1 MKAKPTPT
9 GGLTTPA
16 KFHRFGKSF
25 ETRVDA
31 LSAKP
36 PLTSPRSTTNERR
49 QANVGGEARRRVRV
63 FWPEEDAWFAG
74 FVGSYD
80 RDTKKHTVYYDD
92 GEIERIVL
100 ADEKVEWL
108 KPEPAADGGSSPATP
123 SLLGLKALQA
133 MGACVREEDVT
144 ETVTEEQAKAGGGF
158 YRTEKGKLRCG
169 RCRSCVIKSYKRPCF
184 MLLRPDE
191 KEARAGRRVSVL
203 WPDENRRFTGVI
215 DGYNADD
222 DVHTIAY
229 DDGTV
234 EHHVLADEDV
244 HFIEPSGVV
253 LRPIRMLAAE
263 KKRVA
268 KRRVAVFW
276 PLEKTWFTGIVDARD
291 AETKQHTIVYDDGEV
306 ERIEMVKEK
315 VKWLDWLEP
324 VSDEPKDLT
333 PVRSPPLETPC
344 DVTNRVDGIR
354 EPRNVPEAIRVE
366 EDLDDERDD
375 LPLSTRPFKET
386 RSTGGGG
393 SWRVSPPGDR
403 RPPCRSRTLVEDG
416 HIQAG
421 KRKLWVSYMNRT
433 WSASLGADG
442 VIKFEGEDFHSP
454 SAWAVFCK
462 RIAKPGKKTDDGWK
476 SIRCGYPEG
485 PSLEDI
491 RKAYTESAAVSY
503 RSERERSDEDVDVPV
518 AKKQKHGKNSHERV
532 HAEKQKKQKKASA
545 PAALAVAV
553 PSAPSAPSAPSNDAV
568 IFDRVALLE
577 EKLDELRGT
586 VAAQAVELAELRAV
600 KATSST
606 VWRPNVRKDHVP
618 A

>member
-31 LSAKP
+31 LSAKL

-244 HFIEPSGVV
+244 HFIEPNGVC

-315 VKWLDWLEP
+315 VKSLDWP
-324 VSDEPKDLT
+324 
-333 PVRSPPLETPC
+333 
-344 DVTNRVDGIR
+344 GHIR
-354 EPRNVPEAIRVE
+354 YFLFGFSPRNGA
-366 EDLDDERDD
+366 
-375 LPLSTRPFKET
+375 RPV
-386 RSTGGGG
+386 
-393 SWRVSPPGDR
+393 VS
-403 RPPCRSRTLVEDG
+403 
-416 HIQAG
+416 
-421 KRKLWVSYMNRT
+421 
-433 WSASLGADG
+433 
-442 VIKFEGEDFHSP
+442 
-454 SAWAVFCK
+454 
-462 RIAKPGKKTDDGWK
+462 
-476 SIRCGYPEG
+476 
-485 PSLEDI
+485 
-491 RKAYTESAAVSY
+491 
-503 RSERERSDEDVDVPV
+503 
-518 AKKQKHGKNSHERV
+518 
-532 HAEKQKKQKKASA
+532 
-545 PAALAVAV
+545 
-553 PSAPSAPSAPSNDAV
+553 
-568 IFDRVALLE
+568 
-577 EKLDELRGT
+577 
-586 VAAQAVELAELRAV
+586 
-600 KATSST
+600 TSSSSAFLFFVFGLFSKT
-606 VWRPNVRKDHVP
+606 RTFSQNNAHGR
-618 A
+618 

>member
-108 KPEPAADGGSSPATP
+108 EPEPAADGSASSPATP

-133 MGACVREEDVT
+133 MGARVREEDVT
-144 ETVTEEQAKAGGGF
+144 KTVTEEQAKAGGGF
-158 YRTEKGKLRCG
+158 YRTKAGKLRCG
-169 RCRSCVIKSYKRPCF
+169 RCRSCMIKSYKRPCF

-244 HFIEPSGVV
+244 HFIEPSGVC

-306 ERIEMVKEK
+306 ERIERVKEK

-324 VSDEPKDLT
+324 VSDEPKDLE
-333 PVRSPPLETPC
+333 PGRSPC
-344 DVTNRVDGIR
+344 DATKRLDGIR
-354 EPRNVPEAIRVE
+354 EPKNVPETIPIE
-366 EDLDDERDD
+366 EDSDDERDD
-375 LPLSTRPFKET
+375 LPLATRPFKET
-386 RSTGGGG
+386 RSTGGAVVAGLPDG
-393 SWRVSPPGDR
+393 RLTPAVSLK
-403 RPPCRSRTLVEDG
+403 TLVEDG
-416 HIQAG
+416 YIQAG
-421 KRKLWVSYMNRT
+421 KRKLWVSYMNNS

-442 VIKFEGEDFHSP
+442 VIKFEGKDFHSP

-503 RSERERSDEDVDVPV
+503 RS
-518 AKKQKHGKNSHERV
+518 
-532 HAEKQKKQKKASA
+532 
-545 PAALAVAV
+545 
-553 PSAPSAPSAPSNDAV
+553 
-568 IFDRVALLE
+568 
-577 EKLDELRGT
+577 
-586 VAAQAVELAELRAV
+586 
-600 KATSST
+600 
-606 VWRPNVRKDHVP
+606 
-618 A
+618 

>member
-1 MKAKPTPT
+1 M
-9 GGLTTPA
+9 
-16 KFHRFGKSF
+16 
-25 ETRVDA
+25 
-31 LSAKP
+31 
-36 PLTSPRSTTNERR
+36 
-49 QANVGGEARRRVRV
+49 

-80 RDTKKHTVYYDD
+80 PETKKHTVYYDD

-158 YRTEKGKLRCG
+158 YRTKAGKLRCG

-215 DGYNADD
+215 DSYHADD

-324 VSDEPKDLT
+324 VSDEPKDLE
-333 PVRSPPLETPC
+333 PVRSPRWRR
-344 DVTNRVDGIR
+344 RV
-354 EPRNVPEAIRVE
+354 
-366 EDLDDERDD
+366 
-375 LPLSTRPFKET
+375 
-386 RSTGGGG
+386 
-393 SWRVSPPGDR
+393 
-403 RPPCRSRTLVEDG
+403 
-416 HIQAG
+416 
-421 KRKLWVSYMNRT
+421 M
-433 WSASLGADG
+433 
-442 VIKFEGEDFHSP
+442 
-454 SAWAVFCK
+454 
-462 RIAKPGKKTDDGWK
+462 
-476 SIRCGYPEG
+476 
-485 PSLEDI
+485 
-491 RKAYTESAAVSY
+491 
-503 RSERERSDEDVDVPV
+503 
-518 AKKQKHGKNSHERV
+518 
-532 HAEKQKKQKKASA
+532 
-545 PAALAVAV
+545 
-553 PSAPSAPSAPSNDAV
+553 
-568 IFDRVALLE
+568 
-577 EKLDELRGT
+577 
-586 VAAQAVELAELRAV
+586 
-600 KATSST
+600 
-606 VWRPNVRKDHVP
+606 
-618 A
+618 

>member
-108 KPEPAADGGSSPATP
+108 EQEPAADGSGSSPATP

-133 MGACVREEDVT
+133 MGARVREEDVT

-158 YRTEKGKLRCG
+158 YRTKAGKLRCG

-215 DGYNADD
+215 DGYHADD

-315 VKWLDWLEP
+315 VKSLDWP
-324 VSDEPKDLT
+324 
-333 PVRSPPLETPC
+333 
-344 DVTNRVDGIR
+344 GHIR
-354 EPRNVPEAIRVE
+354 YFLFGFSPRNGA
-366 EDLDDERDD
+366 
-375 LPLSTRPFKET
+375 RPV
-386 RSTGGGG
+386 
-393 SWRVSPPGDR
+393 VS
-403 RPPCRSRTLVEDG
+403 
-416 HIQAG
+416 
-421 KRKLWVSYMNRT
+421 
-433 WSASLGADG
+433 
-442 VIKFEGEDFHSP
+442 
-454 SAWAVFCK
+454 
-462 RIAKPGKKTDDGWK
+462 
-476 SIRCGYPEG
+476 
-485 PSLEDI
+485 
-491 RKAYTESAAVSY
+491 
-503 RSERERSDEDVDVPV
+503 
-518 AKKQKHGKNSHERV
+518 
-532 HAEKQKKQKKASA
+532 
-545 PAALAVAV
+545 
-553 PSAPSAPSAPSNDAV
+553 
-568 IFDRVALLE
+568 
-577 EKLDELRGT
+577 
-586 VAAQAVELAELRAV
+586 
-600 KATSST
+600 TSSSSAFLFFVFGLFSKT
-606 VWRPNVRKDHVP
+606 RTFSQNNAHGR
-618 A
+618 

>member
-80 RDTKKHTVYYDD
+80 PETKKHTVYYDD

-108 KPEPAADGGSSPATP
+108 EQEPAADGSGSSPATP

-133 MGACVREEDVT
+133 MGARVREEDVT

-158 YRTEKGKLRCG
+158 YRTKAGKLRCG
-169 RCRSCVIKSYKRPCF
+169 RCRSCVIKSYTRPCF

-215 DGYNADD
+215 DGYHADD

-244 HFIEPSGVV
+244 HFIEPNGVV

-324 VSDEPKDLT
+324 VSGDEPKDLE

-344 DVTNRVDGIR
+344 DVTNRLDGIR
-354 EPRNVPEAIRVE
+354 EPRNVPETIRVE
-366 EDLDDERDD
+366 EDSDDERDD
-375 LPLSTRPFKET
+375 HPLATRPFKET
-386 RSTGGGG
+386 RSTGGAVVAGLPDG
-393 SWRVSPPGDR
+393 RLTPAVSLK
-403 RPPCRSRTLVEDG
+403 TLVESG

-553 PSAPSAPSAPSNDAV
+553 PSAPSAPSNDAA

-577 EKLDELRGT
+577 EKLDELRGV